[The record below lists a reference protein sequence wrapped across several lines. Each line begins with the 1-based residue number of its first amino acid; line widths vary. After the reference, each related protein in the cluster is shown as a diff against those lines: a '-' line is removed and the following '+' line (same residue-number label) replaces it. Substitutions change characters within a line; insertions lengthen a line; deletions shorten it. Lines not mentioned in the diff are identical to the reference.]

1 MMKTTYRR
9 LLPVKVRKMEKK
21 EIRVFP
27 TVNLRLLFVNR
38 LLREG
43 QLNYAVGFIN
53 SDPRNP
59 AGLSYSNDCQWVPEG
74 RAYLKDLHGLIH

>member
-1 MMKTTYRR
+1 MMHSTYRK
-9 LLPVKVRKMEKK
+9 LLPVKVRKMEAKGM
-21 EIRVFP
+21 RVFP

-43 QLNYAVGFIN
+43 RLNYAVGFIN

-59 AGLSYSNDCQWVPEG
+59 AGLSFTDDCQWVPEG